1 MPSEPALDSRTSGN
15 RLEVAASGAWTTVHG
30 HVLERLIGSLPGEAP
45 AMTVDVAGVS
55 ELDTL
60 GATLLDGL
68 VRDFQA
74 RGREARLIGLP
85 QKFERLYGEVHRA
98 QDEPAPPEPARQ
110 RGPVAAVVEI
120 GKNVADVGGSLAAM
134 VEMLG
139 SLGTALLRVVIR
151 PQTFRLTSA
160 IHHLDR
166 VGWQAIPII
175 LLITFLI
182 GGIIEQQGIYQL
194 RQFGAED
201 FAVDLVGILVLRE
214 IGVLIVAIMVAGRS
228 GSSYTAELGT
238 MKMREEMD
246 ALRVMSLDPV
256 EVLMLPRVIALVL
269 GLPIL
274 AFLGSLSALFGGG
287 LVAWFYGG
295 MSPVVFITRL
305 KDAISLTHFEVGM
318 IKAPFMALVIG
329 VVACAEGLRVQG
341 SAESLGLQTTTSVVK
356 SIFLVIVIDG
366 LFAIFFSSIGM

>member
-1 MPSEPALDSRTSGN
+1 MPSEPDLQSRLNAN
-15 RLEVAASGAWTTVHG
+15 RLEVAASGAWTTIHG
-30 HVLERLIGSLPGEAP
+30 HELEALIDGVPGEAP
-45 AMTVDVAGVS
+45 ALTVDLAGLR

-60 GATLLDGL
+60 GASLLDRL
-68 VRDFQA
+68 LRSYET
-74 RGREARLIGLP
+74 RGREARLVGLP
-85 QKFERLYGEVHRA
+85 TKFERLYAEVRRA
-98 QDEPAPPEPARQ
+98 QGEPVPPEPRRE
-110 RGPVAAVVEI
+110 RGPVAAVIEV
-120 GKNVADVGGSLAAM
+120 GKSVVDVGGSLAAI
-134 VEMLG
+134 VAMLG
-139 SLGTALLRVVIR
+139 ALGVAFVRVLFR
-151 PQTFRLTSA
+151 PQRFRFTSA
-160 IHHLDR
+160 VHHLDR

-256 EVLMLPRVIALVL
+256 EVLMLPRVLALIV

-274 AFLGSLSALFGGG
+274 SFLGSLSALVGGA
-287 LVAWFYGG
+287 LVAWTYGG
-295 MSPVVFITRL
+295 MTPVIFIERL
-305 KDAISLTHFEVGM
+305 KDAISITHFEVGM
-318 IKAPFMALVIG
+318 IKAPFMALMIG

-356 SIFLVIVIDG
+356 SIFLVIVVDG

>member
-1 MPSEPALDSRTSGN
+1 LPSEPALLSRMSGD
-15 RLEVAASGAWTTVHG
+15 RLEVAASGAWTTIHG
-30 HVLERLIGSLPGEAP
+30 HALEELVAAVPGEAP
-45 AMTVDVAGVS
+45 GLTVDVAGLR

-60 GATLLDGL
+60 GAALLDRL
-68 VRDFQA
+68 LRSYEA
-74 RGREARLIGLP
+74 RGREARLVGLP
-85 QKFERLYGEVHRA
+85 PKFERLYGEVHRA
-98 QDEPAPPEPARQ
+98 QGEPVPAEPPRE
-110 RGPVAAVVEI
+110 RGPVAAVIEI
-120 GKNVADVGGSLAAM
+120 GHSVVDVGGSLVAI
-134 VEMLG
+134 VDMLG
-139 SLGTALLRVVIR
+139 ALGVALARVVVR
-151 PQTFRLTSA
+151 PQTFRFTSA

-256 EVLMLPRVIALVL
+256 EVLMLPRVVALIL

-274 AFLGSLSALFGGG
+274 AFLGSLSALVGGG
-287 LVAWFYGG
+287 LVAWSYGG
-295 MSPVVFITRL
+295 MTPVVFIGRL
-305 KDAISLTHFEVGM
+305 KEAISLTHFEVGM
-318 IKAPFMALVIG
+318 IKAPFMALIIG